1 MILTIWRRL
10 FKLLPFQKIPKLP
23 RGMLSSRY
31 ERLTHDERRVL
42 ARMGARDPRGVR
54 VLLKR
59 ARVKT
64 VDELALQHQQPDRHW
79 RERIYAVVCHVFKG
93 TPYNPHRRE
102 IIAALRPVKRN
113 TAEVKQR
120 LERVTN
126 ARD

>member
-1 MILTIWRRL
+1 MISTIWRRL
-10 FKLLPFQKIPKLP
+10 FKLLPYQKIPKLP
-23 RGMLSSRY
+23 RGMLSAQY
-31 ERLTHDERRVL
+31 ETLTHDERRVL

-64 VDELALQHQQPDRHW
+64 VDELALQHQQPDRNW
-79 RERIYAVVCHVFKG
+79 RSRVYAVVCHWFNG

-102 IIAALRPVKRN
+102 IIAALRPAKSN
-113 TAEVKQR
+113 IAEVKQR